1 MIAISDW
8 HDFRPC
14 VDSTVGDVVQ
24 LVRTLPCR
32 WLESHTVTAEPQN
45 QLVVAPIY
53 VGLST
58 MSIVPIRPGIF
69 LFRVL

>member
-32 WLESHTVTAEPQN
+32 WLESYTVTAEPHN
-45 QLVVAPIY
+45 QLPHRTFNHLERDLKFLAV
-53 VGLST
+53 
-58 MSIVPIRPGIF
+58 MSHSLAEGE
-69 LFRVL
+69 

>member
-32 WLESHTVTAEPQN
+32 WLESYTVTAWSLGIPD
-45 QLVVAPIY
+45 
-53 VGLST
+53 
-58 MSIVPIRPGIF
+58 VPRIIF
-69 LFRVL
+69 KHLREFSEFSLQTTSL